1 MSKSSST
8 KFFGAAGVYNN
19 FNSTAFA
26 QQLTDTL
33 SGNTPT
39 QQAQVSSS
47 NVVDVAAEQA
57 GQQIDALA
65 QATKAGL
72 TRQINTVATAAG
84 NSTSKPS
91 PTIVTTATLTATT
104 TATPP
109 AGGDTASAAQTATG
123 ATTGAATGD
132 STAAATTETP
142 ATPAATKT
150 TQNQLQ
156 PATDAAIDSGKFDVP
171 GSDDDLKAAAAK
183 PTVTPAPLI
192 VVPPVVAAAP
202 SEYSTSTYILITIA
216 ALFALLFISLV
227 AYMFYTKKSAS
238 ESFEAFKE
246 NLSKVFGKA
255 PTQSTLEQTK

>member
-39 QQAQVSSS
+39 QQAQVTNT

-72 TRQINTVATAAG
+72 TRQINTVASAAG
-84 NSTSKPS
+84 NTTAQPS

-109 AGGDTASAAQTATG
+109 NGTDTTAGATTIATG
-123 ATTGAATGD
+123 ATDGTTSTDSSTTTTTSATV
-132 STAAATTETP
+132 EKP
-142 ATPAATKT
+142 AEKP
-150 TQNQLQ
+150 
-156 PATDAAIDSGKFDVP
+156 TDAAIDAGKFDVP
-171 GSDDDLKAAAAK
+171 GSEDDLKETT
-183 PTVTPAPLI
+183 PTTTTPPPI
-192 VVPPVVAAAP
+192 VVAPVVAP
-202 SEYSTSTYILITIA
+202 VSTNYSTGTYILIAIA
-216 ALFALLFISLV
+216 AFLVLLFVIFV
-227 AYMFYTKKSAS
+227 GYMLYTKKSAS
-238 ESFEAFKE
+238 ETFAALKANFSNAFAK
-246 NLSKVFGKA
+246 K
-255 PTQSTLEQTK
+255 PSTTNTTI